1 MHGEVTRVYLV
12 EEDAALSRR
21 RKKLGGA
28 CDAHTRVR
36 VYKPSFLERLSVC
49 PLHTSAYPLAQTH
62 THTHTARERTDT
74 RTLTHSHVHIA
85 TGNKNKSYTEGWV
98 EFADKKV
105 AKVRFMLQSYVSRL
119 PRREGQPVEVA
130 VSKRERTQD
139 AHIHALF
146 AHRPWQDL
154 AITRTCAQAHTPLSP
169 PPPLPNPGGESVF
182 ESLEDGAHIH
192 TKSRS

>member
-1 MHGEVTRVYLV
+1 M
-12 EEDAALSRR
+12 EEGRRGPIISRC
-21 RKKLGGA
+21 LGGTA
-28 CDAHTRVR
+28 RALTCEIPV
-36 VYKPSFLERLSVC
+36 VVSKK

-85 TGNKNKSYTEGWV
+85 TGNQNKSYTEGWV

-169 PPPLPNPGGESVF
+169 PPPRTPGPDTRVACTENIRDYSF
-182 ESLEDGAHIH
+182 YSY
-192 TKSRS
+192 